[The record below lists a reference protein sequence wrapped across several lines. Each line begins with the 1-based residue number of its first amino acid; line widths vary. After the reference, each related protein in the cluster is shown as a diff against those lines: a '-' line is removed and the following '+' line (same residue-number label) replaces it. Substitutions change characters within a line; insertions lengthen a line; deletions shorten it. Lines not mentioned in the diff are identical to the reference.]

1 MPSGK
6 DTRKSG
12 RGRGDMKNWLGL
24 INIYNTGE
32 GGRIS
37 QTLSS
42 SVRTGGACVF
52 LAPKIKKGI
61 SPWAPWCIYC
71 PCRQEP
77 RGRPSFGTLWNS
89 GRHKRLASV
98 TNQCSSRASLSLSLV
113 CVFNIRATLF
123 PFAETRQSH
132 ATGVSQVHNFDTLS
146 LAKVFFSFLD
156 SGQSRTFFLFF
167 FSFLIGRPIGK
178 VENKKR
184 RQKKMIFLSFV
195 VWPTISASHVDIFD
209 CEFE

>member
-1 MPSGK
+1 MRFLGP
-6 DTRKSG
+6 
-12 RGRGDMKNWLGL
+12 KNKKRNLSLGL
-24 INIYNTGE
+24 GLLDVYIALA
-32 GGRIS
+32 GRS
-37 QTLSS
+37 HGAGRLSALYETVAGTNDWLQS
-42 SVRTGGACVF
+42 RTSAHHVR
-52 LAPKIKKGI
+52 
-61 SPWAPWCIYC
+61 
-71 PCRQEP
+71 
-77 RGRPSFGTLWNS
+77 
-89 GRHKRLASV
+89 
-98 TNQCSSRASLSLSLV
+98 LSLSLV

-195 VWPTISASHVDIFD
+195 VWPTISESHVDIFD
-209 CEFE
+209 CESE